1 MNISAMERVSLE
13 PSCVEGDSNIYIS
26 NLFITREVQRQ
37 SDIWIKKNG
46 NVETGEAAWT
56 TPGKMDNCKVIIHA
70 VGPVWSYVSFF
81 LFILNH
87 FRVAETT

>member
-1 MNISAMERVSLE
+1 MSISAMERVSLE
-13 PSCVEGDSNIYIS
+13 PSCVEGGSNIYIS

-37 SDIWIKKNG
+37 SDIWVKKYG

-81 LFILNH
+81 FIYIKP
-87 FRVAETT
+87 F